1 MKRFVLRLLCLLP
14 ALGLWQCNGKSVV
27 TDVVI
32 EEQSYNISVGEELQ
46 LTASVF
52 PEDAPDKTI
61 AWTSSDESVAS
72 VDADGTVTGIQ
83 AGSATISARCGEGED
98 SCTIVVTE
106 PVEPGGY
113 YYSDGTWSS
122 ELDASKEVTGIVFW
136 AGDPGQDDPVLRKDF
151 PACTHGLA
159 VSLEALDGLTSWQA
173 DYQTYWD
180 EEEGFIGRWMES
192 ALSGY
197 ASISSSTDPDDNLN
211 KILGYNNTKVIEAFN
226 AADGND
232 SWRVNIID
240 KITEFRSEVQAPETS
255 SGWYLPSV
263 KELSL
268 LCVGEYD
275 GNIWD
280 ISGEMTGNRTLIE
293 ESIAAAGGDLFEE
306 MGYWSSTEYWKE
318 DEADAYSY
326 AFRVRFGD
334 GNTIQNLKDN
344 RRYRVRAVL
353 AF

>member
-1 MKRFVLRLLCLLP
+1 M
-14 ALGLWQCNGKSVV
+14 
-27 TDVVI
+27 
-32 EEQSYNISVGEELQ
+32 
-46 LTASVF
+46 
-52 PEDAPDKTI
+52 
-61 AWTSSDESVAS
+61 
-72 VDADGTVTGIQ
+72 
-83 AGSATISARCGEGED
+83 
-98 SCTIVVTE
+98 
-106 PVEPGGY
+106 
-113 YYSDGTWSS
+113 
-122 ELDASKEVTGIVFW
+122 
-136 AGDPGQDDPVLRKDF
+136 
-151 PACTHGLA
+151 
-159 VSLEALDGLTSWQA
+159 TSWQA

-240 KITEFRSEVQAPETS
+240 KIAEFRSEVQAPETS

-318 DEADAYSY
+318 GEADAYSY
-326 AFRVRFGD
+326 AFRIRFGD